1 MNAPVTISTFY
12 SFVDLPDPKS
22 LRAPILERMQALGI
36 RGTITLARE
45 GVNAT
50 VSGADEA
57 IDALMGYIGTL
68 FPFTTP
74 TRRESHFGA
83 QPFKR
88 TKVKVK
94 RELIS
99 IGVPTFPAQCV
110 GQYVQPADWNALIS
124 APDVITIDTRNAYE
138 FDLGHFEGAVNP
150 ATRNF
155 KQMVKWT
162 AENLVAV
169 APPLRGSQIVL
180 HDLVGGNNAENHP
193 PTETLKERF
202 DSPSR
207 GELPRTPRIAMYCT
221 GGIRCEKYSSY
232 LVSLGFTEVYHLF
245 GGILAYLERIPESE
259 SLWHGNCFVFDERVA
274 VGHGLVPAK
283 SAVI

>member
-1 MNAPVTISTFY
+1 MSESVTISTFY
-12 SFVDLPDPKS
+12 SFVDLRDPAA
-22 LRAPILERMQALGI
+22 LRAPIRERMEALGI

-45 GVNAT
+45 GINAT
-50 VSGADEA
+50 ISGGAQA
-57 IDALMGYIGTL
+57 IEALMNYLGTL

-110 GQYVQPADWNALIS
+110 GQYVKPAEWNALIT
-124 APDVITIDTRNAYE
+124 APDVITIDTRNQYE
-138 FDLGHFEGAVNP
+138 FELGHFEGAVNP

-162 AENLVAV
+162 RENLDV
-169 APPLRGSQIVL
+169 
-180 HDLVGGNNAENHP
+180 NAN
-193 PTETLKERF
+193 
-202 DSPSR
+202 SR
-207 GELPRTPRIAMYCT
+207 VAMYCT

-232 LVSLGFTEVYHLF
+232 LVALGFKEVYHLF
-245 GGILAYLERIPESE
+245 GGILAYLEQIPEE
-259 SLWHGNCFVFDERVA
+259 QSLWRGSCFVFDERVA
-274 VGHGLVPAK
+274 VGHGLVPANVPLPVQ
-283 SAVI
+283 AA